1 MSLQN
6 MEFDKHGDIK
16 LCVGKTNS
24 ATFKACSRALARTS
38 PVFDRMLYGGFIE
51 SKKPDNGE
59 WVVSLPED
67 KATAMALFLHIS
79 HGQFD
84 RIPRTLSI
92 DDLYDLTVLSNYYDG
107 TRMLEP
113 WMGRWMHSI
122 EDNAKQS
129 NETMTKYLW
138 ITFEFGFKDSFARMA
153 RHMIMESDGSEDANL
168 QMVPDIVGKITCLV

>member
-16 LCVGKTNS
+16 LCVGKTNP

-59 WVVSLPED
+59 WVVSPPED

-92 DDLYDLTVLSNYYDG
+92 DDLYDLT
-107 TRMLEP
+107 
-113 WMGRWMHSI
+113 MGRWMHSI

>member
-1 MSLQN
+1 

-16 LCVGKTNS
+16 LCVGKTNP

-168 QMVPDIVGKITCLV
+168 QMVPDIV